1 MTIANDN
8 SVSELNIDG
17 KLNLIVED
25 EISSEDE

>member
-8 SVSELNIDG
+8 RVWELNIDG
-17 KLNLIVED
+17 KFNLIVEE